1 MAESVRVLRVIARM
15 NVGGPAWQSSV
26 LTRGLP
32 AYGIE
37 TRLLAGR
44 VGVDE
49 EDFVVLRDP
58 DLPVTI
64 VEGLGR
70 SVRVGGD
77 LRAFAALVREI
88 REFRPDIIHTHTAK
102 AGVLGR
108 LAAIVCRVPVRV
120 HTFHG
125 HLLRG
130 YFSSGVS
137 QLVRLAERVLARQTT
152 ALVSV
157 GRLVRD
163 ELVAAGIGRSD
174 QWTPIAPGVAPSD
187 SVSGV
192 EARRATGLPVG
203 APVVLF
209 VGRLTAVKRF
219 DRLLEAFGLV
229 LQEVPEALLVV
240 VGQGEEIEKVLL
252 AAAPFGESVRLLG
265 WRSDLANLYGSADV
279 VVISSDNEGMP
290 VTLIEAAM
298 AGVPGVTT
306 NAGSASEVVEHGV
319 TGLVVDLDGE
329 KLAQGI
335 VELLQDHDRRRNMG
349 EAAARRAKQRFG
361 SERLVLDHVGLY
373 RSLLEPQQP

>member
-163 ELVAAGIGRSD
+163 ELVAAGIERSH

-265 WRSDLANLYGSADV
+265 WRSDLANLYGSADL